1 MGLDEEVSMSARIP
15 AGSCP
20 DCLSPDENISA
31 ITPTGRHVRDDG
43 LHVLCPFIAA
53 ELADLSVVLG
63 AAYLKRRSALA
74 FATKHGMSL
83 LWCGCGPQ
91 HIYMAVR

>member
-1 MGLDEEVSMSARIP
+1 MSARIP

-20 DCLSPDENISA
+20 DCLSQNEEVSA
-31 ITPTGRHVRDDG
+31 ITPSGRHVRDDG
-43 LHVLCPFIAA
+43 MHVLCPFIKA
-53 ELADLSVVLG
+53 EIEDLKVTLG
-63 AAYLKRRSALA
+63 AAYLKRKSALA
-74 FATKHGMSL
+74 YATKNEMSL